1 MLQSAGRNGAVLP
14 LFSQLLLTFAT
25 GLAAALAA
33 RTDLRVSP
41 KPAAF
46 SRAFWA
52 YLLYAGL
59 VLLPVALYFYLFH
72 GDWYLLYLVDTTAIP
87 SAVVLIG
94 CLFLVGVG
102 AAGFLAGAALVRTQ
116 RDQWA
121 GAGIGISVSLGSAIV
136 ALTRSRLSVVGTYA
150 QYQGDFGLAA
160 YGGALL
166 QGTLW
171 MTLWIVLGLGFLLY
185 RLGPAA
191 RRG

>member
-1 MLQSAGRNGAVLP
+1 LP

-121 GAGIGISVSLGSAIV
+121 GAGIGIAVSLGSAIV